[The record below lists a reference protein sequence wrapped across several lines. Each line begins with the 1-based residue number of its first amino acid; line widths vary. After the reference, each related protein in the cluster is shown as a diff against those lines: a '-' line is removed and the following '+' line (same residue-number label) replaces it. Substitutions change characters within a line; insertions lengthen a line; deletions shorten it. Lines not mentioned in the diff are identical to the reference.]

1 MFTNSNYSSKLSPT
15 MTENWLVQIYKNT
28 NSSVAYTDTPD
39 LRFSFSE
46 TVYDGENYYPAIL
59 NKPSISYSLDLK
71 GFTTKTGSVTLNL
84 ANIDL
89 DGTTLLEL
97 LGNDYI
103 NGTVSILSQIDNDG
117 TAANAL
123 QIFSG
128 RISSFGYRGNTIVLS
143 VVSNRPFQNV
153 SIPQGKT
160 SNTTIDQYNNKVI
173 PLVMGEYTPNTE
185 FVNGT
190 DVYACPFLK
199 NDGKNF
205 IYIIPESTSGSDKL
219 EFYDKG
225 MKRFIE
231 LTDTNTSIV
240 AVDGAKTLSVPKEM
254 KRVFKMLPDEIPGG
268 VVKQEGGGSG
278 VIAVTFPNGDGTINN
293 AFDGSTDSEVDVNH
307 ATNFAD
313 VRGFTMKLAIPQ
325 VTGKITAIT
334 LGLDGTLTQ
343 AYSSGSPGVDDGLFV
358 NLATELSGGFGSTT
372 ASKNT
377 AIIGA
382 SNNYNRTTSID
393 LTASHSAV
401 DISGLLEN
409 GALPDE
415 LFLSFRWDTLDGDV
429 DCNSWNVSLENV
441 FVTVTAEND
450 LANEPIA
457 SQEFNAGIDKVYLGR
472 DITTEGF
479 TAYSSV
485 ATLTDLDNP
494 VAIHRQLLHSILNVA
509 DSDSDAKI
517 ENSGYKA
524 VAELRDST
532 LTSPTST
539 HWKTRLALDEPEAL
553 EGIMNK
559 LQYEGCFFFEFSPQA
574 GQTAISGVS
583 PLRYFTIADSVT
595 AAADLSQIDISD
607 YELGITP
614 VSDLETNILVNYKKH
629 PAENQYLKQDTYT
642 SAVSGSV
649 HGTIF
654 DNASHQKQ
662 EMNLDFLFDAVDDVS
677 GSRNSSWINF
687 RKSLFGEYKTTVN
700 ATLVNPEKYA
710 MLQVGDAIDFGE
722 ETFGEIGSPF
732 DEISDT
738 FDSFIAM
745 PTRLF
750 KDAWSGKKFIITNL
764 KRTLG
769 KVTIQTRE
777 V

>member
-1 MFTNSNYSSKLSPT
+1 MFTNSNYSAKLSPT
-15 MTENWLVQIYKNT
+15 MTENWLVQIFKNT
-28 NSSVAYTDTPD
+28 NASVAYTDTPD

-46 TVYDGENYYPAIL
+46 TVYNSLNYYPAIL

-71 GFTTKTGSVTLNL
+71 GFTTKTGSVTLNI

-97 LGNDYI
+97 LGNEYI

-153 SIPQGKT
+153 SIPQGRT
-160 SNTTIDQYNNKVI
+160 SSTNEQYNNKLV
-173 PLVMGEYTPNTE
+173 PLVYGDYAASTGKSFNPNV
-185 FVNGT
+185 F
-190 DVYACPFLK
+190 ACPFHK
-199 NDGKNF
+199 NDGTDF
-205 IYIIPESTSGSDKL
+205 MFLVTEGTTGSDKL
-219 EFYDKG
+219 EFYDKSL
-225 MKRFIE
+225 KRFLP
-231 LTDTNTSIV
+231 LTDTNTTIATIDS
-240 AVDGAKTLSVPKEM
+240 AKVLKVPKSM
-254 KRVFKMLPDEIPGG
+254 KRIADAFPDEVPSASVVLGTNTTKTAGEYVNTIDADTDTSVTISNTSGFSNDVGG
-268 VVKQEGGGSG
+268 FF
-278 VIAVTFPNGDGTINN
+278 I
-293 AFDGSTDSEVDVNH
+293 
-307 ATNFAD
+307 
-313 VRGFTMKLAIPQ
+313 KLIMPELR
-325 VTGKITAIT
+325 GKITNLKISLEATFTQEYDNFASSNGLRVT
-334 LGLDGTLTQ
+334 LRDNSGFTTTPNSF
-343 AYSSGSPGVDDGLFV
+343 AHCFGSPSRSQLESGTISVSDVNVTDYVTDHNATDDAGYFPNDCFLHFDFNAQGGSAQYT
-358 NLATELSGGFGSTT
+358 NLTATIKELSF
-372 ASKNT
+372 K
-377 AIIGA
+377 I
-382 SNNYNRTTSID
+382 
-393 LTASHSAV
+393 
-401 DISGLLEN
+401 
-409 GALPDE
+409 
-415 LFLSFRWDTLDGDV
+415 
-429 DCNSWNVSLENV
+429 
-441 FVTVTAEND
+441 TAEND
-450 LANEPIA
+450 LDKEPVA
-457 SQEFNAGIDKVYLGR
+457 STSFNAGIEEVYLGR
-472 DITTEGF
+472 DILTEGF

-509 DSDSDAKI
+509 DSNSDAKI

-539 HWKTRLALDEPEAL
+539 HWKTRLALNEPEAL
-553 EGIMNK
+553 EGVMNK
-559 LQYEGCFFFEFSPQA
+559 LQYEGCFFFSFSEQA

-677 GSRNSSWINF
+677 GARNSSWINF

-745 PTRLF
+745 PTRIF